1 MTTRE
6 ALALLARQARLFVD
20 CANQPAAGE
29 DTSGCTLIHDDS
41 HFAQLEAALDQEL
54 RIRAQLGAEAHLRRG
69 DAPS

>member
-20 CANQPAAGE
+20 CANQPAAGD
-29 DTSGCTLIHDDS
+29 DTNGCVVVHDDT
-41 HFAQLEAALDQEL
+41 HFAQLEAALD
-54 RIRAQLGAEAHLRRG
+54 AAEAHLRRG